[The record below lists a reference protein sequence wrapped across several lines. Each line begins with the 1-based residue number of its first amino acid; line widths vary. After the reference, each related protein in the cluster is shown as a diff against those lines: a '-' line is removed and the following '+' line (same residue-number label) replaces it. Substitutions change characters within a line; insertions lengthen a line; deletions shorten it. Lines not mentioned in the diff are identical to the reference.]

1 MIILP
6 FLPIPFRLRSMI
18 ELRAIVDFL
27 PICQLI
33 SVIVLIDKTNEKKIP
48 NNSRSTPKKIHK
60 K

>member
-33 SVIVLIDKTNEKKIP
+33 SVIVLIDKTNGKKKSKQQP
-48 NNSRSTPKKIHK
+48 
-60 K
+60 